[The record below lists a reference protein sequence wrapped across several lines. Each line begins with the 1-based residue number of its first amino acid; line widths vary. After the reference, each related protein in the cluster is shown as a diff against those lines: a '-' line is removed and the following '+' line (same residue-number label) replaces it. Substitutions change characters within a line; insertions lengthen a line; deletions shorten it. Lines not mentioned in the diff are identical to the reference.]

1 MVHTVEL
8 EVAGRTLR
16 LETGRVAKQADGSIW
31 ASYGDTVVLAT
42 AVASQNA
49 KPGVDFLP
57 LTVDYQ
63 EKAYAA
69 GKIPGGYFKR
79 EGRPSEKE
87 VLTSRLIDRPLRP
100 LFPEG
105 YYFETQVIASVL
117 SSDRTGSSD
126 VIGITAASAA
136 LAVSNIPFLGPI
148 AGIKIG
154 RVNGRFV
161 VNPDLE
167 MLKSS
172 ELDLVV
178 AGTAD
183 AVMMVEAGANE
194 LPEATML
201 EAIELAHAEIKKIV
215 AKINELRV
223 LSGNK
228 AKRAVATEEIA
239 PELATQVK
247 AHVAQGIRDAIMI
260 PNKTARQERLDLILK
275 DAIDKLK
282 QPEDPNRER
291 HVKIVFHGL
300 EYTEVR
306 NMILEKGSRADG
318 RGPADIR
325 PITSEVGVLPRTHG
339 SALFTRGETQS
350 LAVVTLGTTDDEQRI
365 DALEGE
371 YTRTF
376 MLHYNFPPFS
386 VGEARPLRSPGRREV
401 GHGALAERA
410 LKPVIP
416 NKDAFP
422 YTLRIVSEI
431 LESNGSSS
439 MATVCGGTLAMMDA
453 GVPIKEP
460 VAGIAM
466 GLIKEQDRVMI
477 LSDILGLEDHLGD
490 MDFKVCG
497 TKQGVTALQMDIK
510 IGGITS
516 ALMHKALEQAKAGR
530 LHILSCMEKAL
541 QSPSTSLSAYAPR
554 IFTMKVKQD
563 KIREIIGPGGK
574 TIRGIIADCGV
585 KINVDDSGTVTI
597 ASVDGAS
604 AEKAKDM
611 ISRITEEV
619 EIGKIYMGTVRK
631 IMDFGAF
638 VEVLPGTDRLVHI
651 SQLAHHR
658 VQAVSDEVKEGDQI
672 LVKVLEVD
680 RHGKIRLS
688 RKEAMP
694 APTGAGSM
702 TDPSAR

>member
-1 MVHTVEL
+1 MAHVVEL
-8 EVAGRTLR
+8 DVAGRTLR

-105 YYFETQVIASVL
+105 YYFETQVIAAVL

-247 AHVAQGIRDAIMI
+247 AQVAQGIRDAIMI
-260 PNKTARQERLDLILK
+260 PNKTARQERLDVILK

-416 NKDAFP
+416 TKDQFP
-422 YTLRIVSEI
+422 YTLRIVSDI

-466 GLIKEQDRVMI
+466 GLIKEQERVMI

-497 TKQGVTALQMDIK
+497 TRRGVTALQMDIK
-510 IGGITS
+510 IGGITP
-516 ALMHKALEQAKAGR
+516 ALMHQALEQAKAGR
-530 LHILSCMEKAL
+530 LHILGCMQKAL
-541 QSPSTSLSAYAPR
+541 EAPRTNMSAFAPR
-554 IFTMKVKQD
+554 IYTMKVKQD
-563 KIREIIGPGGK
+563 KIREVIGPGGK
-574 TIRGIIADCGV
+574 TIRGIQQDCGV
-585 KINVDDSGTVTI
+585 KINIEDTGVVTI
-597 ASVDGAS
+597 ASVDSAS
-604 AEKAKDM
+604 LDKAKEM
-611 ISRITEEV
+611 VNRIVEEV
-619 EIGKIYMGTVRK
+619 EVGKTYLGTVRK

-638 VEVLPGTDRLVHI
+638 VEVLPGTDGLVHI

-658 VQAVSDEVKEGDQI
+658 VKSVSDEVSEGDQI

-680 RHGKIRLS
+680 RQGKIRLS
-688 RKEAMP
+688 RKETMP
-694 APTGAGSM
+694 APTGAGTKDQTSG
-702 TDPSAR
+702 

>member
-1 MVHTVEL
+1 MAHVVEL
-8 EVAGRTLR
+8 DVAGRTLK
-16 LETGRVAKQADGSIW
+16 LETGRVAKQADGSVW
-31 ASYGDTVVLAT
+31 AQYGDTVVLAT

-117 SSDRTGSSD
+117 SSDKTGSSD

-136 LAVSNIPFLGPI
+136 LVVYDIPFLGPI
-148 AGIKIG
+148 AGVKIG
-154 RVNGRFV
+154 RVNGQFI

-167 MLKSS
+167 TLKGS

-228 AKRAVATEEIA
+228 PKRAVVTEEIA
-239 PELATQVK
+239 PDVATQVK
-247 AHVAQGIRDAIMI
+247 ALVAPGIRDAIMI
-260 PNKTARQERLDLILK
+260 PNKTARQERLDLLLK
-275 DAIDKLK
+275 DAIEKLK
-282 QPEDPNRER
+282 QPENPNRER

-416 NKDAFP
+416 TKDHFP
-422 YTLRIVSEI
+422 YTLRIVSDI

-453 GVPIKEP
+453 GVPIQEP

-466 GLIKEQDRVMI
+466 GLIKEEDRVMI

-497 TKQGVTALQMDIK
+497 TKRGVTALQMDIK
-510 IGGITS
+510 IGGITP
-516 ALMHKALEQAKAGR
+516 ALMHQALEQAKVGR
-530 LHILSCMEKAL
+530 LHILSCMQKAL
-541 QSPSTSLSAYAPR
+541 ETPRANMSAFAPR

-563 KIREIIGPGGK
+563 KIREVIGPGGK
-574 TIRGIIADCGV
+574 TIRGIQQDCGV
-585 KINVDDSGTVTI
+585 KINIEDSGVVTI
-597 ASVDGAS
+597 ASVDSAS
-604 AEKAKDM
+604 LEKAKEM
-611 ISRITEEV
+611 VNRIVEEV
-619 EIGKIYMGTVRK
+619 EIGKTYLGTVRK

-638 VEVLPGTDRLVHI
+638 VEVLPGTDGLVHI

-658 VQAVSDEVKEGDQI
+658 VKSVADEVSEGDQI
-672 LVKVLEVD
+672 LVKVLEID
-680 RHGKIRLS
+680 RQGKIRLS
-688 RKEAMP
+688 RKETMP
-694 APTGAGSM
+694 APTGAGTKDQTSG
-702 TDPSAR
+702 

>member
-1 MVHTVEL
+1 MAHVVEL
-8 EVAGRTLR
+8 DVAGRTLR

-79 EGRPSEKE
+79 VGRPSEKE

-100 LFPEG
+100 LFPEN

-215 AKINELRV
+215 AKINELRM

-228 AKRAVATEEIA
+228 PKRAVATEEIPA
-239 PELATQVK
+239 ELATQVK
-247 AHVAQGIRDAIMI
+247 ALVAQGIRDAIMI

-275 DAIDKLK
+275 DAIEKLK

-416 NKDAFP
+416 NKDQFP
-422 YTLRIVSEI
+422 YTLRIVSDI

-497 TKQGVTALQMDIK
+497 TRRGVTALQMDIK
-510 IGGITS
+510 IGGITP
-516 ALMHKALEQAKAGR
+516 ALMHQALEQAKAGR
-530 LHILSCMEKAL
+530 LHILGCMQKAL
-541 QSPSTSLSAYAPR
+541 EAPRGNMSAFAPR

-563 KIREIIGPGGK
+563 KIREVIGPGGK
-574 TIRGIIADCGV
+574 TIRGIQQDCGV
-585 KINVDDSGTVTI
+585 KINIEDTGVVTI
-597 ASVDGAS
+597 ASVDSAS
-604 AEKAKDM
+604 LEKAKEM
-611 ISRITEEV
+611 VNRIVEEV
-619 EIGKIYMGTVRK
+619 EVGKTYLGTVRK

-638 VEVLPGTDRLVHI
+638 VEVLPGTDGLVHI

-658 VQAVSDEVKEGDQI
+658 VKSVSDEVSEGDQI

-680 RHGKIRLS
+680 RQGKIRLS
-688 RKEAMP
+688 RKETMP
-694 APTGAGSM
+694 APTGAGTKDQTSG
-702 TDPSAR
+702 

>member
-1 MVHTVEL
+1 MVHTVEI

-16 LETGRVAKQADGSIW
+16 LETGRVARQADGSIW

-42 AVASQNA
+42 AVASQVA
-49 KPGVDFLP
+49 KPGIDFLP

-63 EKAYAA
+63 EKSFAA

-79 EGRPSEKE
+79 EARPSEKA

-117 SSDRTGSSD
+117 SADQTGSSD
-126 VIGITAASAA
+126 ILAIIASSAA
-136 LAVSNIPFLGPI
+136 LAISNIPFDNPI
-148 AGIKIG
+148 AGVRIG
-154 RVNGRFV
+154 RLHGKFI

-167 MLKSS
+167 TAGKS
-172 ELDLVV
+172 ELQLVV

-194 LPEATML
+194 LSEAIML

-215 AKINELRV
+215 TKIRELQSV
-223 LSGNK
+223 AGK
-228 AKRAVATEEIA
+228 PKRKVSKEQIDSSLTA
-239 PELATQVK
+239 QVK
-247 AHVAQGIRDAIMI
+247 ALVAQGIRDAIMI
-260 PNKTARQERLDLILK
+260 PNKAARQERLDEVK
-275 DAIDKLK
+275 DAAVQKLK
-282 QPEDPNRER
+282 NVDDPNRER
-291 HVKIVFHGL
+291 HVKLVFHEL

-325 PITSEVGVLPRTHG
+325 PITCEVSALPRTHG
-339 SALFTRGETQS
+339 SAIFTRGETQS

-371 YTRTF
+371 YMRTF

-410 LKPVIP
+410 LAPVIP
-416 NKDAFP
+416 SKEAFP
-422 YTLRIVSEI
+422 YTLRIVSDI

-439 MATVCGGTLAMMDA
+439 MATVCGGSLAMMDA
-453 GVPIKEP
+453 GVPVREA

-466 GLIKEQDRVMI
+466 GLIKEGDRVMI

-516 ALMHKALEQAKAGR
+516 ALMQKALEQAKAGR
-530 LHILSCMEKAL
+530 LHILGCMEKAL
-541 QSPSTSLSAYAPR
+541 QAPRTTLSAYAPR

-604 AEKAKDM
+604 AEKAKEM

-638 VEVLPGTDRLVHI
+638 VEVLPGTDGLVHI

-658 VQAVSDEVKEGDQI
+658 VQSVSDEVKEGDQI

-680 RHGKIRLS
+680 RQGKIRLS

-694 APTGAGSM
+694 PPSGAGAP
-702 TDPSAR
+702 DPSAR